1 MQGHKGK
8 TPRADRKQETLG
20 GCAGFPEAEAKAKQ
34 GGENSLE
41 GLV

>member
-1 MQGHKGK
+1 MQDHKGK
-8 TPRADRKQETLG
+8 TPGVDRRQETLG
-20 GCAGFPEAEAKAKQ
+20 GCAGFPEAEAKQ